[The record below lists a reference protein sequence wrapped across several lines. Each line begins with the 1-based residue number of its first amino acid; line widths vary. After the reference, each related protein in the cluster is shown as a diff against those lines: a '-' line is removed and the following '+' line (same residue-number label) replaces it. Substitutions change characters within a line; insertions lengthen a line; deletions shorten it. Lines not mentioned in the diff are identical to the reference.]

1 MLPIGTKSSSC
12 WYWPSNEK
20 ESPMSRCLEAF
31 SACLPAVRNT
41 ELSMAEA
48 LNDPLIRT
56 VMEAD
61 GVDPEALETVRHFSP
76 RKDHRHEFS

>member
-1 MLPIGTKSSSC
+1 
-12 WYWPSNEK
+12 
-20 ESPMSRCLEAF
+20 MSRCLDAF

-61 GVDPEALETVRHFSP
+61 GVDPEALKTEFLLIAEIRAETIQL
-76 RKDHRHEFS
+76 

>member
-1 MLPIGTKSSSC
+1 
-12 WYWPSNEK
+12 
-20 ESPMSRCLEAF
+20 MSRCLDAFNAF
-31 SACLPAVRNT
+31 SPAARNS

-61 GVDPEALETVRHFSP
+61 GVDPEALES
-76 RKDHRHEFS
+76 EFLRIAADRAEALDS